1 MSTIETIKSKYGVQQ
16 NDAEDVLAGFRK
28 SLPTLFY
35 RASDL
40 LKSEGAKSQK
50 YVAAADKF
58 FAELQRLRKIGMD
71 QKALYSE
78 YLQKMDRT
86 FPKI

>member
-1 MSTIETIKSKYGVQQ
+1 MFK
-16 NDAEDVLAGFRK
+16 
-28 SLPTLFY
+28 

-40 LKSEGAKSQK
+40 LKSEGSKSQK
-50 YVAAADKF
+50 YIAAADKF

-71 QKALYSE
+71 QKALYTE